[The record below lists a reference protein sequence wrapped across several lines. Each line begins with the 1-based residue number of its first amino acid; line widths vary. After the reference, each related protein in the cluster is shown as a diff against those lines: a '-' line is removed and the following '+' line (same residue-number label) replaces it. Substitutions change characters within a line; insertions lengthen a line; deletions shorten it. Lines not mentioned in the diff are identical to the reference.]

1 MITYIKIDGFKSFKD
16 FEMHFTPFTVIAGT
30 NASGKSNLFDAL
42 QLLSDL
48 ARFPLNK
55 AFTQQ
60 RGNGTELFTQYDE
73 DLYATEMS
81 FAVELLVPP
90 TVSDE
95 WGGEAR
101 LQSTRLRYEI
111 TIGRGVDDKQ
121 PFELTILHEELKE
134 VLATSDIWTDKLIT
148 ANQRA
153 ERIMYSPYAEGID
166 EVYHYIYTVKKE
178 GLNFI
183 HTSFDSKQD
192 EERIIDAGKST
203 RTALSANDKVD
214 YPHAYATRE
223 EISKWRFLQLNT
235 EHLRQP
241 TPKTAGISYKITS
254 SGENLAAA
262 LYRIQK
268 PEPFIMNDISRDMAN
283 LIRPLVEV
291 TVKDDSANNQ
301 YLIEVKSS
309 DSKKYSSRVL
319 SEGTLRLLT
328 LSIFR
333 HDYEHTGLLCY
344 EEPENGV
351 HPGRIPKLV
360 NLLND
365 LAVDF
370 SDPTAPLR
378 QIIVNT
384 HSPIVVGEVIKL
396 EESHGASVWFT
407 QLASTLV
414 EIAEKRYPVRITLAS
429 LVAKEKSSN
438 KVLDWAGFYNKG
450 NDKIRR
456 LTLIQAKEYLAANG
470 ISENSL
476 SL

>member
-1 MITYIKIDGFKSFKD
+1 LAYIK
-16 FEMHFTPFTVIAGT
+16 TP
-30 NASGKSNLFDAL
+30 SH
-42 QLLSDL
+42 
-48 ARFPLNK
+48 P
-55 AFTQQ
+55 
-60 RGNGTELFTQYDE
+60 
-73 DLYATEMS
+73 
-81 FAVELLVPP
+81 
-90 TVSDE
+90 
-95 WGGEAR
+95 
-101 LQSTRLRYEI
+101 
-111 TIGRGVDDKQ
+111 
-121 PFELTILHEELKE
+121 
-134 VLATSDIWTDKLIT
+134 
-148 ANQRA
+148 
-153 ERIMYSPYAEGID
+153 
-166 EVYHYIYTVKKE
+166 
-178 GLNFI
+178 
-183 HTSFDSKQD
+183 
-192 EERIIDAGKST
+192 IIDAGKST

-223 EISKWRFLQLNT
+223 EISKWRFLQLNA